1 MLQAQGGAGT
11 SRQVLAAGFS
21 RRTMDLMVR
30 RRELVRVRRDVVVLA
45 EALADL
51 TPWEKQTL
59 LARAVGRS
67 LAATVPFATPAS
79 SGGAGPAAAS
89 STSVEPDSS
98 PQPPATG
105 VHAVSHES
113 ALMIHG
119 LPYYGED
126 GLIHLVRTDGR
137 RGRRDDTIWV
147 HSPVGEDWV
156 VDVDGVRVMRPVLA
170 ALQVAALYGVEAG
183 LVALDGVL
191 HEAQQRD
198 RDEVGRR
205 DGPATAEVRRE
216 IEAALEVVGV
226 SNTAVRQVVA
236 LADGRSESAGESRSR
251 WLVHVLGL
259 GPCTPQLEL
268 RDGSEFIARVDL
280 KLDRWRIIIE
290 FAGAGKYDR
299 QEDLI
304 AEKDREDRIRS
315 LGYEV
320 VRLRWADLDRPHL
333 VRARIMAAIARAEAR
348 DAATA

>member
-198 RDEVGRR
+198 RDEVPGRPQAGPLADHHRVRRRREVRPPGGPHRREGPRGPDPQPGLRGGPAQVGRPRSPTSRPSADHGRHRPGRGPGRR
-205 DGPATAEVRRE
+205 
-216 IEAALEVVGV
+216 
-226 SNTAVRQVVA
+226 N
-236 LADGRSESAGESRSR
+236 
-251 WLVHVLGL
+251 
-259 GPCTPQLEL
+259 
-268 RDGSEFIARVDL
+268 
-280 KLDRWRIIIE
+280 
-290 FAGAGKYDR
+290 
-299 QEDLI
+299 
-304 AEKDREDRIRS
+304 
-315 LGYEV
+315 
-320 VRLRWADLDRPHL
+320 RLS
-333 VRARIMAAIARAEAR
+333 
-348 DAATA
+348 